1 MNAYEIRLDILRMAH
16 DDVLERYHQ
25 SVDTLRVADDRAL
38 CKLQDGLGGGKGKDT
53 HDYVDVDTVQKLFP
67 TPDQIKHRA
76 EELYQFVAEE

>member
-1 MNAYEIRLDILRMAH
+1 MAH

-38 CKLQDGLGGGKGKDT
+38 CKLQDGLSSAKDN

-67 TPDQIKHRA
+67 TPDQIKSRA

>member
-38 CKLQDGLGGGKGKDT
+38 CKLQDGLSGGKGKDD
-53 HDYVDVDTVQKLFP
+53 HDYVDVDTVQNLFP
-67 TPDQIKHRA
+67 TPDEIKARA
-76 EELYQFVAEE
+76 DELYQFVAEE